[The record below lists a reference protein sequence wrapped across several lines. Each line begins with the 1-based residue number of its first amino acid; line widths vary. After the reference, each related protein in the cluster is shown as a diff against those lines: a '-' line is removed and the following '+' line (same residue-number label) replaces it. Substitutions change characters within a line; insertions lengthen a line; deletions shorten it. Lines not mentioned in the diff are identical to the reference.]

1 MRKIKKIETKSFI
14 EVYSEY
20 VDKFDNDVGTSIK
33 TLDLSELY
41 DRVVQAQ
48 QYLKTPEPNMLIAG
62 ELMCIQSKLD
72 KLKNEF
78 LEKVFLTNEK
88 EK

>member
-14 EVYSEY
+14 DVYSEY
-20 VDKFDNDVGTSIK
+20 VDKFDDDIGTQIR

-41 DRVVQAQ
+41 NRVVQAQ
-48 QYLKTPEPNMLIAG
+48 HTFKRPLPNMLIAG

-78 LEKVFLTNEK
+78 LEKVFLSDNK